1 MLRWLI
7 RDTGWITIT
16 RWLRGLFLR
25 PPSVGTQMVGLILVV
40 VGPLLLFSAFLVLRS
55 AEHEQ
60 ETMASTVRERTQA
73 ASAVFDRQLG
83 VLRARLFILAAS
95 AHLQSG
101 DLAEFRHQ
109 ASDIADQLGVPVIVS
124 DLNGQELLDT
134 RVPIGEPLPMMPDV
148 DAIRR
153 VVASWQSDISNLTA
167 DTFEK
172 FMIALSVP
180 VLHEDQLVYVLTFN
194 IAPAVVTFM
203 QELGLPSDWIVAI
216 SDRNGVTIARSHE
229 AARFVGQMGRLP
241 IIERFRAADSGSFPL
256 ISRDG
261 VPVYNAFTRMKFA
274 DWTIAVGMP
283 DAVLFAP
290 VRRSTWLVTLIG
302 GVTLAVALLLAI
314 LIARRIANPITALV
328 RYADVVGRGEHIDGR
343 SSTGIQ
349 ETDAVLRSL
358 HKASE
363 RLNQSAAE
371 RDRVEGEL
379 RRSEQNYRALSEDLA
394 AANEERAEL
403 LHRTVTAQEAER
415 KRIARELH
423 DSIGQYLT
431 ALRLGMNAIEPHVAP
446 GKADDW
452 LAKLK
457 ELTAELGGEL
467 NRMAWE
473 LRPMA
478 LDDLG
483 LRSAIAHYLEEWSE
497 RARLHVDLEIALDER
512 RLPAAVETVLFRVLQ
527 EAITNVVKHS
537 GADRVGVVLE
547 AMDGEVRLIVED
559 NGRGFALDSHA
570 AHALGLKHLGLLG
583 MRERLALVG
592 GRLEVESAPGDGTTV
607 YVCVPI

>member
-1 MLRWLI
+1 MPRWLI
-7 RDTGWITIT
+7 TDTGWITMA
-16 RWLRGLFLR
+16 RWLRGVFSTPR
-25 PPSVGTQMVGLILVV
+25 SVRTQMVGLILVV
-40 VGPLLLFSAFLVLRS
+40 VGPLLLFSTYLVLRS

-60 ETMASTVRERTQA
+60 EIMASAVRERTQV
-73 ASAVFDRQLG
+73 ASAVIDRQLG

-101 DLAEFRHQ
+101 DLGQFRHQ

-134 RVPIGEPLPMMPDV
+134 RVPMGEPLPMMPDV
-148 DAIRR
+148 DAVRR
-153 VVASWQSDISNLTA
+153 VAATWQADISNLTG
-167 DTFEK
+167 DTTRE

-180 VLHEDQLVYVLTFN
+180 VLHQDQLVYVLTFN
-194 IAPAVVTFM
+194 IAPAVVGFM
-203 QELGLPSDWIVAI
+203 QELDFPSDWIIGI
-216 SDRNGVTIARSHE
+216 SDRNGVTIARSHD
-229 AARFVGQMGRLP
+229 ADRFVGQMGRLP

-274 DWTIAVGMP
+274 NWTIAVGMP

-290 VRRSTWLVTLIG
+290 VRRSTWLVSLIG
-302 GVTLAVALLLAI
+302 GVTLALALLLAV
-314 LIARRIANPITALV
+314 LIARRIANPITTLV
-328 RYADVVGRGEHIDGR
+328 RYADIVGRGQHIDSR
-343 SSTGIQ
+343 STGIQ

-363 RLNQSAAE
+363 QLNQSAAE
-371 RDRVEGEL
+371 RDQVEEEL

-431 ALRLGMNAIEPHVAP
+431 ALRLGMNAIEPHVASAE
-446 GKADDW
+446 ADER
-452 LAKLK
+452 LTNLK

-483 LRSAIAHYLEEWSE
+483 LRSAMTHYLEEWGE
-497 RARLHVDLEIALDER
+497 RARMHVDLEIALDER

-547 AMDGEVRLIVED
+547 AVDGEVRLIVED
-559 NGRGFALDSHA
+559 NGRGFARDDHA
-570 AHALGLKHLGLLG
+570 THAFGMKHLGLLG
-583 MRERLALVG
+583 VRERLALVG